1 VEAIASNRKDLHAG
15 PHGRPNHEQ
24 ALMTRTPVR
33 ALLVG
38 PAHQA
43 RWVRRLFSAQGPKEI
58 RLAHAIN
65 FETAAEHLARGGVDV
80 MLLDLGP
87 EERQVRTLI
96 RAAHD
101 AAPGVPLIVLDETQN
116 EALAVDALQRGAQD
130 FLDKAS
136 LSRAMLARALRFAIE
151 RHRLQTALR
160 SLSLLD
166 ELTGLHNRRGFLAL
180 AEQHLLLLRRR
191 GAALLVFVDLDGL
204 KGINDMHGHLEGNRA
219 LMEAANVLRSCFRE
233 ADILARIGG
242 DEFCVLMTD
251 TREDS
256 SDHVRQRLQ
265 KRVDQT
271 NALEDRQFRLS
282 LSVGI
287 AEVQT
292 VHQPSVEEM
301 LSLADALMYEQ
312 KRDKKTRAGVR
323 VFDKQHSQA

>member
-1 VEAIASNRKDLHAG
+1 
-15 PHGRPNHEQ
+15 
-24 ALMTRTPVR
+24 MTRTPIR

-38 PAHQA
+38 PAQEA
-43 RWVRRLFSAQGPKEI
+43 QWVRKLLDTQGPKEI
-58 RLAHAIN
+58 RLAHAGS
-65 FETAAEHLARGGVDV
+65 FETAAELLSRGGVDV

-101 AAPGVPLIVLDETQN
+101 AAPGVPLIVLDETHN

-130 FLDKAS
+130 FLDKAG
-136 LSRAMLARALRFAIE
+136 LNLAMLARALRFAIE
-151 RHRLQTALR
+151 RHHLQTALR

-166 ELTGLHNRRGFLAL
+166 ELTGLQNRRGFLAL
-180 AEQHLLLLRRR
+180 AEQQLRLLRRR
-191 GAALLVFVDLDGL
+191 GAALLVFVDMDGL
-204 KGINDMHGHLEGNRA
+204 KAINDVHGHLEGNRA

-251 TREDS
+251 ACEDS
-256 SDHVRQRLQ
+256 ADRIRRRLQ

-271 NALEDRQFRLS
+271 NALTDRQFRLS

-301 LSLADALMYEQ
+301 LNLADALMYEQ
-312 KRDKKTRAGVR
+312 KRNKRSRAGAGP
-323 VFDKQHSQA
+323 FDKQHTNV